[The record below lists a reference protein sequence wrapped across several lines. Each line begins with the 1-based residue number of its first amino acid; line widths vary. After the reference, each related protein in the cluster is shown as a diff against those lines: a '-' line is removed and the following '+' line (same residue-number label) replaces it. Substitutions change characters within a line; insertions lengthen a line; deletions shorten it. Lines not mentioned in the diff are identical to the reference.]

1 MAKTTAFD
9 ISKLEAPIGAEIVG
23 LDLRRKL
30 THEDVS
36 AVLRAWYEY
45 QVVVIRDQEL
55 SPQQLVEF
63 TRHLGEPGVPRMPSQ
78 AVRDIIPD
86 LPPEVMVVSNVRID
100 GKPLGLAHDGE
111 MWFHS
116 DMCYVE
122 TPHRATML
130 YAVDLPSTGG
140 DTLFADM
147 YAAYDNLSLDI
158 RDRLKGMTALQVH
171 DYKRTERPGVD
182 LDLTKVG
189 NYAHPVFVTHPKT
202 GKKAV
207 YVNRLMT
214 ARIEGLEKAES
225 DSLLE
230 ELFAITEDPAI
241 VYAHIWQPG
250 DLVIWDNRCITHART
265 DFPANERRL
274 LHRTTLV
281 GTESPSF

>member
-1 MAKTTAFD
+1 
-9 ISKLEAPIGAEIVG
+9 
-23 LDLRRKL
+23 
-30 THEDVS
+30 
-36 AVLRAWYEY
+36 
-45 QVVVIRDQEL
+45 
-55 SPQQLVEF
+55 
-63 TRHLGEPGVPRMPSQ
+63 MPSQ

-158 RDRLKGMTALQVH
+158 RDRLEGMTALQVH

-230 ELFAITEDPAI
+230 ELFAITEDPVI
-241 VYAHIWQPG
+241 VYAHIWQQG